1 MKKEKEMKRINLE
14 GLFVSLISVTLINLF
29 DFNFVK
35 ALNEFIL
42 LVFAWYFIVYF
53 LYKNIYYFKLHK
65 IYKYTFY
72 VIFIAGIFITYPS
85 MKNWDV
91 SLSPF
96 LISSLLLTLLITY
109 EVGITAGILQSVL
122 LSFHFGDFYSLF
134 YFIPQ
139 IIIMNYLIR
148 NIVRRIE
155 IAKAAIFT
163 SLIALLLSI
172 SQFPLKPVYLNIY
185 SIGYSILNP
194 FVSTVIILGIL
205 PYIEYFSRIY
215 SNIGLSE
222 LANMNHP
229 LLKRLSLQAPGTYYH
244 SIMVATLA
252 EAAAERIG
260 VNSTFARV
268 ASYFHD
274 IGKMIRP
281 YFFVENLKN
290 GEENPHNQISP
301 FLSHIV
307 LEDHV
312 KSGVELARKYRLPLR
327 IEFIIPQHHGT
338 RVQKYFYY
346 KAKELEENV
355 LEDSFRYPGPKP
367 QFKEAGIIMLADS
380 VEAALKSIN
389 TSNYQR
395 IKDKVEE
402 IVSGIYNEKQLD
414 ESGLTLK
421 ELELI
426 IDEFIKV
433 VVNITK
439 TRIEYPK
446 EEIKKVVQANG
457 NNE

>member
-1 MKKEKEMKRINLE
+1 MKKIDFE
-14 GLFVSLISVTLINLF
+14 GIVVSLISVIIINSF
-29 DFNFVK
+29 DFNLVK
-35 ALNEFIL
+35 ATNEFIFLTL
-42 LVFAWYFIVYF
+42 LWYLVIELLFKY
-53 LYKNIYYFKLHK
+53 IYYFKLHK

-72 VIFIAGIFITYPS
+72 FLFIIGILITYPS

-96 LISSLLLTLLITY
+96 LISSLLLTLLTTY
-109 EVGITAGILQSVL
+109 EVGIAAGILQSVI
-122 LSFHFGDFYSLF
+122 LSFHLGNFYSLF
-134 YFIPQ
+134 FFVPQ
-139 IIIMNYLIR
+139 IVIMNYLIK

-155 IAKAAIFT
+155 IAKAATFT
-163 SLIALLLSI
+163 SLTAILLVVAQS
-172 SQFPLKPVYLNIY
+172 PLKPFYLNVYTFIY
-185 SIGYSILNP
+185 AILNP
-194 FVSTVIILGIL
+194 FVSTVIILGVL

-215 SNIGLSE
+215 SNIGLAE

-229 LLKRLSLQAPGTYYH
+229 LLKRLSIQAPGTYYH

-260 VNSTFARV
+260 ANSTFARV

-274 IGKMIRP
+274 IGKMVRP
-281 YFFVENLKN
+281 YFFVENLKDKN
-290 GEENPHNQISP
+290 QNPHNQISP
-301 FLSHIV
+301 FLSHII

-312 KSGVELARKYRLPLR
+312 KSGVEFARKYRLPLR

-338 RVQKYFYY
+338 RVQKYFYF

-355 LEDSFRYPGPKP
+355 DEDSFRYPGPKP

-433 VVNITK
+433 IINITK
-439 TRIEYPK
+439 SRIEYPK
-446 EEIKKVVQANG
+446 EEIKKVVQSSD
-457 NNE
+457 NN